1 MTLIYHIT
9 STQQWTEAQA
19 KGFYEA
25 PSLHTEGFIHCSK
38 KHQVDGVLKRY
49 YTGKTDL
56 VKLIIDADKLTSLL
70 QYDMASSVNEIF
82 PHVHG
87 PINLDAVTCTELL

>member
-9 STQQWTEAQA
+9 SKQQWTEAQA

-38 KHQVDGVLKRY
+38 KYQVDGVLKRY

-56 VKLIIDADKLTSLL
+56 VKLIIDADKLTSRL

-87 PINLDAVTCTELL
+87 PINLDAVTGTELL